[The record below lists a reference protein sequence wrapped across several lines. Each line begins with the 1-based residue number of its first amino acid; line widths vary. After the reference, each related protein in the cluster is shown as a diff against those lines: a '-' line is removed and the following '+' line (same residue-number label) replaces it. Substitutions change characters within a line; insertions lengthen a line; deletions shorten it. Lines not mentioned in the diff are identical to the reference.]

1 MSRSARPVY
10 LNLFKIRLPI
20 PGVVSFLHRVSGVL
34 LVLFIPVSILALERS
49 LSGPSGYAQ
58 VQDWLGHPLGA
69 LLALLFL
76 WSLVHHLL
84 AGIRFLLLDL
94 DVAIEARPAR
104 MTAWVVLVAAIL
116 LAAALALKWLAAGW
130 FA

>member
-1 MSRSARPVY
+1 MSRPARPVY

-49 LSGPSGYAQ
+49 LSGPSGYAL

-76 WSLVHHLL
+76 WSLAHHLL

-104 MTAWVVLVAAIL
+104 VTAWVVLLAAVL
-116 LAAALALKWLAAGW
+116 LAAALALNWLAAGW
-130 FA
+130 LA

>member
-1 MSRSARPVY
+1 MSRPARPIY
-10 LNLFKIRLPI
+10 LNLFKLRLPI

-58 VQDWLGHPLGA
+58 VQGWLGHPPGV

-76 WSLVHHLL
+76 WSLLHHLL

-104 MTAWVVLVAAIL
+104 VTAWVVLVAAVL

-130 FA
+130 LA